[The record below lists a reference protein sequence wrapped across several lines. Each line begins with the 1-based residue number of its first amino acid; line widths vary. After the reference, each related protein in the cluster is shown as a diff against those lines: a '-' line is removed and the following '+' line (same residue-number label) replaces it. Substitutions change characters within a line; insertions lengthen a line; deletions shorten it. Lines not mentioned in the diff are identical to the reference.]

1 MLILNKN
8 LKNYYRFALSKRQQR
23 QISRV
28 SKKQTCGIMKTLDVS
43 HTTERQA
50 FTCLLIYFNRKS
62 QSFANRNRSLKTG

>member
-8 LKNYYRFALSKRQQR
+8 LNNYYKFALSKRQQC
-23 QISRV
+23 QISIA

-50 FTCLLIYFNRKS
+50 FTCLLIYTLTEKGR
-62 QSFANRNRSLKTG
+62 QTQIAARY